1 MSTQSVGIPLEGFAE
16 FSRTVAAEGAVLLK
30 NDQQVLPLAESDN
43 IAVFGRTQVN
53 YYRSGTGS
61 GGSVH
66 VTYTTNLL
74 GGLRSKRTLR
84 STKIWQQYMRSGLSK
99 IHLIMVA
106 AFGLQSHGTRRKCFI
121 RRIGS

>member
-30 NDQQVLPLAESDN
+30 NDHQVLPLGENDN
-43 IAVFGRTQVN
+43 VAVFGRTQVN

-74 GGLRSKRTLR
+74 GGLRSKKEPYGQRR
-84 STKIWQQYMRSGLSK
+84 
-99 IHLIMVA
+99 
-106 AFGLQSHGTRRKCFI
+106 FGSSI
-121 RRIGS
+121 